1 MNKTC
6 VRWGNIIKPFD
17 NNGITVSNSFEDSNS
32 MLSFYNKL
40 T

>member
-6 VRWGNIIKPFD
+6 VRWSNRTKPFD
-17 NNGITVSNSFEDSNS
+17 NNGITVSNAFEDSNS
-32 MLSFYNKL
+32 MLSFYNIL